1 MKASSLREGY
11 RQAIASPLTI
21 SEIDS
26 ENGKHYILYC
36 NDWVRIIL
44 VRRTIDTDSTI
55 EVELSSPEKKSNDQ
69 NTPRI
74 NLSTMIAYLQYIR
87 SLHDNGFEIEAME
100 DDILWVASIQISR
113 EPELELFETLLP
125 PTVS

>member
-1 MKASSLREGY
+1 MKASTLREGY

-21 SEIDS
+21 SEFDS

-55 EVELSSPEKKSNDQ
+55 EVELSSPEKKSNSH

-74 NLSTMIAYLQYIR
+74 NLSTMIAYLQYMR

-113 EPELELFETLLP
+113 EPELELFEILLP